1 MKLTKNFRI
10 KTPEGFTDVINF
22 LSESVYF
29 KDGRNLD
36 TRIQN
41 EVDTLN
47 NRIDTEVDT
56 LNNRIDTEVDILE
69 KADAAE
75 KKAREDE
82 IVRVEG
88 LITAEQKARTD
99 ADNTLTTNLNKE
111 IQDRIDAVNGEKTAR
126 EQAINSINA
135 KIGSVEYTGDSLT
148 AAIKTSQES
157 INTINTIT
165 IPGLQQSINTI
176 NDTTVP
182 SVRKE
187 ISDLAEGQVK
197 TNTDNISTLQNQ
209 NLDTRLKAL
218 EEDTSVANL
227 IALIGGGS
235 LEEGMETILARL
247 VILEEKVAAL
257 ENPSEEEPSEPEQTE

>member
-10 KTPEGFTDVINF
+10 KTQEGFTDVINF

-36 TRIQN
+36 TRIQD
-41 EVDTLN
+41 EVKA
-47 NRIDTEVDT
+47 
-56 LNNRIDTEVDILE
+56 LE
-69 KADAAE
+69 QADATE
-75 KKAREDE
+75 KTKREEE
-82 IVRVEG
+82 IDRVEG
-88 LITAEQKARTD
+88 LIADEQTARTN
-99 ADNTLTTNLNKE
+99 ADTALTDNLN
-111 IQDRIDAVNGEKTAR
+111 QEKTAR
-126 EQAINSINA
+126 EQDVNAINV
-135 KIGSVEYTGDSLT
+135 KIGSVEYTGNSLT

-165 IPGLQQSINTI
+165 VPGLQQSINTI

-187 ISDLAEGQVK
+187 ISDLAEGQVQ
-197 TNTDNISTLQNQ
+197 TNANNISTLQNQ

-218 EEDTSVANL
+218 EEDTSVVNL

-247 VILEEKVAAL
+247 VVLEEKVAAL

>member
-10 KTPEGFTDVINF
+10 KTQEGFTDVINF

-36 TRIQN
+36 TRIQD
-41 EVDTLN
+41 EVNTLKQA
-47 NRIDTEVDT
+47 DDAE
-56 LNNRIDTEVDILE
+56 E
-69 KADAAE
+69 KARKEA
-75 KKAREDE
+75 
-82 IVRVEG
+82 IVKVEG
-88 LITAEQKARTD
+88 LIKAEQDARAAADGTLATD
-99 ADNTLTTNLNKE
+99 LNKE
-111 IQDRIDAVNGEKTAR
+111 IQDRVAAVNGEKTAR
-126 EQAINSINA
+126 EQAVNSINA

-165 IPGLQQSINTI
+165 VPGLQQSINTI
-176 NDTTVP
+176 NDTIVP

-187 ISDLAEGQVK
+187 ISDLAGGQVK
-197 TNTDNISTLQNQ
+197 TNTNNISTLQNQ

-218 EEDTSVANL
+218 EEDTSVVDL

-247 VILEEKVAAL
+247 VVLEEKVAAL
-257 ENPSEEEPSEPEQTE
+257 ENSSEEEPSEPEPIE

>member
-56 LNNRIDTEVDILE
+56 LE

-88 LITAEQKARTD
+88 LITAEQEARVA

-111 IQDRIDAVNGEKTAR
+111 IQDRIDAVNDEKTAR
-126 EQAINSINA
+126 ESAVNNINT
-135 KIGSVEYTGDSLT
+135 KIGSVDIGDSLT
-148 AAIKTSQES
+148 AAIKANQES
-157 INTINTIT
+157 INTINNTM

-176 NDTTVP
+176 NETTIPNV
-182 SVRKE
+182 SKE
-187 ISDLAEGQVK
+187 ISDLTAGPVK
-197 TNTDNISTLQNQ
+197 TNTDNISNLQTKVFTLESQ

-218 EEDTSVANL
+218 EEDNSVETINQNL
-227 IALIGGGS
+227 ESLTALVGGSS
-235 LEEGMETILARL
+235 LEEGKESILARL
-247 VILEEKVAAL
+247 EAL
-257 ENPSEEEPSEPEQTE
+257 ELLVDSLINNPTE

>member
-10 KTPEGFTDVINF
+10 KTQEGFTDVINF

-47 NRIDTEVDT
+47 NRVDTEVNT
-56 LNNRIDTEVDILE
+56 LNNKINSEVDILK

-75 KKAREDE
+75 KTKREEE
-82 IVRVEG
+82 IDRVEG
-88 LITAEQKARTD
+88 LIADEQTARTN
-99 ADNTLTTNLNKE
+99 ADTALTDNLN
-111 IQDRIDAVNGEKTAR
+111 QEKTAR
-126 EQAINSINA
+126 EQDVNAINE
-135 KIGSVEYTGDSLT
+135 KIGSVAYTGNSLT
-148 AAIKTSQES
+148 AAIKTNQES

-182 SVRKE
+182 SVKKE
-187 ISDLAEGQVK
+187 ISDLAGGQVK

-218 EEDTSVANL
+218 EEDTSVVDL

-247 VILEEKVAAL
+247 VVLEEKVAAL
-257 ENPSEEEPSEPEQTE
+257 ENPPEEEPSEPEQTE

>member
-10 KTPEGFTDVINF
+10 KTQEGFTDVINF

-47 NRIDTEVDT
+47 DRIDTEVDT
-56 LNNRIDTEVDILE
+56 LNNRIDTEVDTLE

-75 KKAREDE
+75 EKARKEA
-82 IVRVEG
+82 IVKVEG
-88 LITAEQKARTD
+88 LIADEQTARTN
-99 ADNTLTTNLNKE
+99 ADTALTANLN
-111 IQDRIDAVNGEKTAR
+111 QEKTAR
-126 EQAINSINA
+126 EQDINSINA

-148 AAIKTSQES
+148 AAIKTNQES

-176 NDTTVP
+176 NDTTIP

-218 EEDTSVANL
+218 EEDTSVADL

-247 VILEEKVAAL
+247 VALEEKVAAL
-257 ENPSEEEPSEPEQTE
+257 ENPPEEEPSEPEQTE

>member
-10 KTPEGFTDVINF
+10 KTPEGFTEAINF

-36 TRIQN
+36 TRIKN

-56 LNNRIDTEVDILE
+56 LE

-82 IVRVEG
+82 IIRVEG
-88 LITAEQKARTD
+88 LIAAEQKARTD

-111 IQDRIDAVNGEKTAR
+111 IQDRINAVNDEKTAR
-126 EQAINSINA
+126 EQDVNSINV
-135 KIGSVEYTGDSLT
+135 KIGSVAYTGDSLT
-148 AAIKTSQES
+148 AAIKAGQES

-182 SVRKE
+182 AVRKE
-187 ISDLAEGQVK
+187 ISDLAEGQVQ
-197 TNTDNISTLQNQ
+197 TNTNNISTLQNQ
-209 NLDTRLKAL
+209 NLDTRLKVL
-218 EEDTSVANL
+218 EEDTSVVDL
-227 IALIGGGS
+227 ITLIGGGS

-247 VILEEKVAAL
+247 AALEEKVAAL
-257 ENPSEEEPSEPEQTE
+257 ENPPEEEPSEPEQTE